1 MIEEPSI
8 QGEFLSSPIHA
19 LTWSPLRSVLC
30 DLWELELPS
39 TIVKPFAWQLVA
51 RHYLSAT
58 QNVAQVANNRV
69 LHSTRPH
76 MKPAQSTP
84 VLLDL
89 PKIIKLS
96 RGLLGTM
103 RLLKS
108 RSTSDCTS
116 TGELLA
122 MQRFFRE
129 FEDWIK
135 QLDHWQQEQ
144 SGLRATLRRRHLQHR
159 SARQGGR

>member
-1 MIEEPSI
+1 
-8 QGEFLSSPIHA
+8 
-19 LTWSPLRSVLC
+19 
-30 DLWELELPS
+30 
-39 TIVKPFAWQLVA
+39 
-51 RHYLSAT
+51 
-58 QNVAQVANNRV
+58 
-69 LHSTRPH
+69 
-76 MKPAQSTP
+76 MKPAQSPP
-84 VLLDL
+84 VLFDL
-89 PKIIKLS
+89 PKILKLS

-108 RSTSDCTS
+108 RGTSDCTT

-129 FEDWIK
+129 LDDWIK

-144 SGLRATLRRRHLQHR
+144 SGLRATLRRRHLQHH